1 MSLALPANLPMLLRP
16 AVERVAPLFLA
27 AAIVAGCE
35 TSSTLSAS
43 PTPVKCVVSLGA
55 PPIMD
60 AGGGSGS
67 LVITTQP
74 ECAWD
79 VATNVNWISV
89 VSPASGQG
97 TADVSFRV
105 AANDG
110 ASLREGMISVNG
122 EQARVSQRAPCRY
135 EVGPTTQNVSS
146 TGGAVS
152 LTISTAAE
160 CAWTAVPDVA
170 WISLTSSAA
179 GSGNGTVRFAVVP
192 NDGAQRTG
200 SIGIA
205 NQRAIVTQT
214 GASAPPPACSPTVS
228 PASQNIGAAGGA
240 GAPVNVSAPGTCQW
254 TATSN
259 APWITVMSG
268 ATGTGNGS
276 VTFSVA
282 ANTGAARTGTLT
294 IGGQAFTVT
303 QSAGSGSPPPPSPPA
318 PAPPAPPSCTYSISP
333 SSDNVGV
340 LGGARTVTVSTT
352 NTCSWTAASNATWIA
367 VTSGA
372 TGTGN
377 GGTGYLVEPNIGAA
391 RSGTL
396 TIAGRPF
403 TVSQAAVLPCTYS
416 ISPTSQEVRR
426 NAGTDTIQV
435 STSGAC
441 SWTASSNTSWITV
454 TSGASGTGN
463 GTVTFS
469 FTQNNGSRRTG
480 SLTVAGRTAT
490 VEQRGDNG
498 NNDDDDD

>member
-1 MSLALPANLPMLLRP
+1 MLQRP
-16 AVERVAPLFLA
+16 AVERVALLFLA

-43 PTPVKCVVSLGA
+43 PTPVKCVVALGA
-55 PPIMD
+55 PPMMD

-67 LVITTQP
+67 LAITTQP

-97 TADVSFRV
+97 TADVLFRV

-122 EQARVSQRAPCRY
+122 EHARVSQRAPCRY
-135 EVGPTTQNVSS
+135 EVAPATQNVSS

-170 WISLTSSAA
+170 WISRTSSAA
-179 GSGNGTVRFAVVP
+179 GSGNGTVHFAVLP
-192 NDGAQRTG
+192 NDGAPRTG

-205 NQRAIVTQT
+205 DQRAIVTQP
-214 GASAPPPACSPTVS
+214 GASAPQPACSPTVS
-228 PASQNIGAAGGA
+228 PASQNIGAGGGA

-259 APWITVMSG
+259 APWIAVTAGAIGTGNGSVAFSVAANTGGARAGTLTIAGQTFTVNQAAFGAPQCTYAIGPNQSVSANASAGTVAVTAGGGCMWTAASNAAWISITSG

-276 VTFSVA
+276 VAFSVD
-282 ANTGAARTGTLT
+282 ANTG
-294 IGGQAFTVT
+294 
-303 QSAGSGSPPPPSPPA
+303 
-318 PAPPAPPSCTYSISP
+318 
-333 SSDNVGV
+333 
-340 LGGARTVTVSTT
+340 GAR
-352 NTCSWTAASNATWIA
+352 A
-367 VTSGA
+367 
-372 TGTGN
+372 
-377 GGTGYLVEPNIGAA
+377 
-391 RSGTL
+391 GTL
-396 TIAGRPF
+396 TIAGQTF
-403 TVSQAAVLPCTYS
+403 TVNQAAFVAPQCTYS

-469 FTQNNGSRRTG
+469 FTQNNGNRRTG

-490 VEQRGDNG
+490 VEQRADNG
-498 NNDDDDD
+498 NNDDDD